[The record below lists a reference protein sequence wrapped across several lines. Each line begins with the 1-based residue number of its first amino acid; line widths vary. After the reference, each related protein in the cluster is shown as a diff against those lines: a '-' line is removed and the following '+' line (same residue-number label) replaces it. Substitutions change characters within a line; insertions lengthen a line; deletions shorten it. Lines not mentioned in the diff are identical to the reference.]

1 MMLTYADVLGKS
13 VYVRQGFVQQG
24 DAIRKVE
31 GVTGLVVEGYIA
43 HTIDRENPDRETDIT
58 MLVILLD
65 DQSIDDEGTVECPI
79 EDVKLTIEWAN

>member
-1 MMLTYADVLGKS
+1 MLTYADVLGKS
-13 VYVRQGFVQQG
+13 VYVRQGFVQRG
-24 DAIRKVE
+24 ETIRKVE

-43 HTIDRENPDRETDIT
+43 HTIDQENPEKEKDLT

-79 EDVKLTIEWAN
+79 EDVELTINWAN